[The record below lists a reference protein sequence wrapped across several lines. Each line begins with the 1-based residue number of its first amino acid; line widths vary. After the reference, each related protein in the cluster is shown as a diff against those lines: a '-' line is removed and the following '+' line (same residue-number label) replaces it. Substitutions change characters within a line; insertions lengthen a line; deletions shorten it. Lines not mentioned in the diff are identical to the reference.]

1 MRYFYC
7 YAKACILKDMQTTV
21 VIGHVRLIRNIVLLL
36 SVSLCV
42 LALGAVA
49 LAQTTDQTQ
58 TADQLTELRKV
69 QLQKE
74 LAELERLIAVQQ
86 SLLEQKQ
93 GERTSLERDVG
104 VLDTKIKKAQL
115 DIKAREISI
124 RQLSQEIGSKQGV
137 INELNEKLI
146 RERESLAEL
155 IRKTAEIDDTSI
167 VEIVLS
173 NESISQF
180 FEELDDFQAVK
191 LALRSNFDDI
201 KTIRTSTEDAKKVLE
216 GQHSSAM
223 QLKELQDL
231 EKQKIESQEKEKQQL
246 ISTTKGQ
253 ESVYK
258 QQIAKNQKTAAQIRA
273 ELFELRGTK
282 AIPFG
287 QALEYANIASAKTGV
302 RAAFILGVLKHET
315 DLGGNLGVGN
325 WQVDMHPTR
334 DRPIFQVITS
344 TLGLDP
350 NNVPVSKKLSY
361 GWGGAMGPAQFIPS
375 TWACYGGYINTN
387 TGTCSNTGGLS
398 SEQFWAGPWTY
409 QASSDRLRN
418 IRGKGSPSNPW
429 DNQDAFFATAV
440 YMADLGAVGGP
451 EAERRAALKYYA
463 GGNWQNPSY
472 AFYGDSVMEHAQ
484 YYQQQIDTLKQLGS

>member
-1 MRYFYC
+1 MHAGAFVSHKSFKISAGC
-7 YAKACILKDMQTTV
+7 LVA
-21 VIGHVRLIRNIVLLL
+21 GLLL
-36 SVSLCV
+36 FVFMI
-42 LALGAVA
+42 AQMAA
-49 LAQTTDQTQ
+49 AQTTGQSL
-58 TADQLTELRKV
+58 TADQITAARKA

-74 LAELERLIAVQQ
+74 LNELERLIAVQQ

-104 VLDTKIKKAQL
+104 VLDAKIRKAQL
-115 DIKAREISI
+115 DIKARELHI
-124 RQLSQEIGSKQGV
+124 RQLSSEIGSKQGV
-137 INELNEKLI
+137 INELSEKLV

-191 LALRSNFDDI
+191 LALRGNFDDI
-201 KTIRTSTEDAKKVLE
+201 KTIRSSTEYAKKVLE
-216 GQHSSAM
+216 DQHSSAM
-223 QLKELQDL
+223 QLKELQNL
-231 EKQKIESQEKEKQQL
+231 EKQKIETQEKEKQNL
-246 ISTTKGQ
+246 LKTTKGQ

-287 QALEYANIASAKTGV
+287 TALEYATIASAKTGV

-334 DRPIFQVITS
+334 DRPVFQAITS
-344 TLGLDP
+344 ALGLDP
-350 NNVPVSKKLSY
+350 GSVPVSRKLSY

-387 TGTCSNTGGLS
+387 TGTCSNSTGSLS

-409 QASSDRLRN
+409 QAGSDRLRN
-418 IRGKGSPSNPW
+418 LRGKSSPSNPW

-440 YMADLGAVGGP
+440 YMMDLGATGGP

-472 AFYGDSVMEHAQ
+472 AFYGDSVMEHAM

>member
-1 MRYFYC
+1 MLVGGLFLVS
-7 YAKACILKDMQTTV
+7 AV
-21 VIGHVRLIRNIVLLL
+21 VQI
-36 SVSLCV
+36 
-42 LALGAVA
+42 AA
-49 LAQTTDQTQ
+49 AQTGGDSTM
-58 TADQLTELRKV
+58 TADAITAARKA

-74 LAELERLIAVQQ
+74 LDELERLIAAQQ

-115 DIKAREISI
+115 DIKARELSI
-124 RQLSQEIGSKQGV
+124 RQLSQDIGSKQGV
-137 INELNEKLI
+137 INELSEKLI

-191 LALRSNFDDI
+191 LALRGNFDDI
-201 KTIRTSTEDAKKVLE
+201 KSIRTNTEGAKKVLE
-216 GQHSSAM
+216 EKHLSALE
-223 QLKELQDL
+223 LKALQDL
-231 EKQKIESQEKEKQQL
+231 EKQKIEQQEREKKQIL
-246 ISTTKGQ
+246 TTTKGQ

-334 DRPIFQVITS
+334 DRPVFQAITS
-344 TLGLDP
+344 NLGLNPDT
-350 NNVPVSKKLSY
+350 VPVSRKLSY

-375 TWACYGGYINTN
+375 TWACYGGFINTN
-387 TGTCSNTGGLS
+387 TSSCSNNSGLS

-418 IRGKGSPSNPW
+418 LRGKASPSNPW

-440 YMADLGAVGGP
+440 YMMDLGAVGGP

-463 GGNWQNPSY
+463 GGNWSNPSY
-472 AFYGDSVMEHAQ
+472 AFYGDSVMEYTV